1 MGQTKRMQA
10 TARMTSIVSSALPAR
25 RRLIRSVSQRKIRN
39 PRLRCLEWVAQGDRR
54 RSEAFPTNA
63 LNVNGLHQLGRTV
76 LFSKP
81 HNDGWP
87 MGIRGGRSR
96 GAEQTSPRCSIA
108 HHVQSCLPRTSVTH
122 PKQRSAK
129 NPRMK
134 TLIIIAI
141 LCGAFL
147 SAAAQDPSKIDVKLI
162 IRGNGKSGLEAEVRS
177 YFTREFR
184 AIRDVEVTDEKAL
197 MVVNVVIVE
206 ARHNDGQRSGY
217 IMSLAITDKMPVL
230 ALALGGELSTTDP
243 EKKKQMAHLIPE
255 GGILVDHILEVL
267 DTESLAKSC
276 KELVAVIDGSHLEE
290 VRKWRHALQKMMPN
304 QAK

>member
-1 MGQTKRMQA
+1 
-10 TARMTSIVSSALPAR
+10 
-25 RRLIRSVSQRKIRN
+25 
-39 PRLRCLEWVAQGDRR
+39 
-54 RSEAFPTNA
+54 
-63 LNVNGLHQLGRTV
+63 
-76 LFSKP
+76 
-81 HNDGWP
+81 
-87 MGIRGGRSR
+87 
-96 GAEQTSPRCSIA
+96 
-108 HHVQSCLPRTSVTH
+108 
-122 PKQRSAK
+122 
-129 NPRMK
+129 MK